1 MIKTAYH
8 YLFYR
13 TYEVILKTNQSSS
26 ESSSARLLSI
36 LFFINIFT
44 VYFFLFNSY
53 HTISFYVF
61 IIIGVGLSILN
72 LWYFNNVRQNDI
84 ISEFKNYKVKL
95 ACKYLADSYP
105 YLSGLVFLIS
115 IRVNFSTILY
125 YFGLIVLIKLISY
138 FWNA

>member
-8 YLFYR
+8 YLYYR
-13 TYEVILKTNQSSS
+13 IYEVILKTNQTSS
-26 ESSSARLLSI
+26 ESSSVRLLSI
-36 LFFINIFT
+36 LFLINIFT
-44 VYFFLFNSY
+44 VYFFIFSSY
-53 HTISFYVF
+53 QAISFYVF
-61 IIIGVGLSILN
+61 IIIGIGLSILN
-72 LWYFNNVRQNDI
+72 LWYFNSVRHNDI

-95 ACKYLADSYP
+95 AYKYLADSYP

-138 FWNA
+138 FWEA

>member
-53 HTISFYVF
+53 RTISFYVF

-72 LWYFNNVRQNDI
+72 LWYFNNVRHNDI

-95 ACKYLADSYP
+95 AYKYLADSYP
-105 YLSGLVFLIS
+105 YLSGLFFLIS

-125 YFGLIVLIKLISY
+125 YSGIIVLIKLISY
-138 FWNA
+138 FWKA

>member
-53 HTISFYVF
+53 RTISFYVF

-72 LWYFNNVRQNDI
+72 LWYFNNVRHNDI

-95 ACKYLADSYP
+95 AYKYLADSYP

-125 YFGLIVLIKLISY
+125 YSGIIVLIKLISY
-138 FWNA
+138 FWKA